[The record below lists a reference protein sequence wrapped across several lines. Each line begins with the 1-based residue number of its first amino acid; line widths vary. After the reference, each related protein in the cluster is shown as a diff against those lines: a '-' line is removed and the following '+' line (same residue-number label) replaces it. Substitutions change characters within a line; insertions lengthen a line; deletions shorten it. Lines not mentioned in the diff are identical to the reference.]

1 MGLKTV
7 IIADNDKF
15 QRQLADMLLAV
26 DNYNVIEFSNGKDTL
41 KYLKEHTPDIA
52 LLATDL
58 SDISGA
64 DICSKMKRNSR
75 LKKIPVILISSQ
87 LQHETINALA
97 RAVHADL
104 VLEKPLGD
112 KHLREEVRSLLAKVN
127 NELADNQITDTSDD
141 ILIFENTTKDKD
153 TDYFYMDT
161 TLVEQ
166 TIPIKETLIPKI
178 DISSDNLPPID
189 EVASVEIQNIFID
202 AEENTFDTGINT
214 ELFTQELDVI
224 DAVEKDLENQQY
236 SEDKTN
242 INEVI
247 AEQEDYERESWRK
260 ELEPAINNMPEIIP
274 SHNEDS
280 KAKHYN
286 KASKEEL
293 VFLKS
298 KLEEL
303 IEENESLKS
312 ALLELKNGKSLVSTE
327 SFLDS
332 MEELEALRRL
342 TESQQKQIQD
352 LRREN
357 KILRKSMESFLA
369 RQKNPLW
376 GNRNSKIN

>member
-1 MGLKTV
+1 MVPKTV
-7 IIADNDKF
+7 IIVDNDKF

-26 DNYNVIEFSNGKDTL
+26 DNYNIVEFSNGKDTL
-41 KYLKEHTPDIA
+41 QYLKEHTPDIA

-64 DICSKMKRNSR
+64 DICSKMKRSSR
-75 LKKIPVILISSQ
+75 LKHIPVILISSQ

-112 KHLREEVRSLLAKVN
+112 KHLREEVRKLLGQAESDKLLETN
-127 NELADNQITDTSDD
+127 DD
-141 ILIFENTTKDKD
+141 ILILEDIVNSDKQEF
-153 TDYFYMDT
+153 FYMDT

-166 TIPIKETLIPKI
+166 TIPIKESRVPET
-178 DISSDNLPPID
+178 DISSDSLPPLD
-189 EVASVEIQNIFID
+189 EAASVEIHNIFLD
-202 AEENTFDTGINT
+202 ANEAKVEDDVGKEIFP
-214 ELFTQELDVI
+214 QELDII
-224 DAVEKDLENQQY
+224 DAIEQDLEAQNLD
-236 SEDKTN
+236 SDEDKTN

-247 AEQEDYERESWRK
+247 AEQAEYEREIWRK
-260 ELEPAINNMPEIIP
+260 ELEPKAKTVKAEDSLATETKKNQ
-274 SHNEDS
+274 NEDS
-280 KAKHYN
+280 K
-286 KASKEEL
+286 L
-293 VFLKS
+293 LMLKS

-312 ALLELKNGKSLVSTE
+312 ALLELKSGKSLVTTE

-332 MEELEALRRL
+332 IEELEALRRL

-376 GNRNSKIN
+376 GNRDSKIN